1 MFLVQTKLKNPAFSN
16 SSGLKGVFQKFRFR
30 DGLVWT
36 LGLAVQLRLSRSVE
50 SSENLH
56 GDVKHANLF
65 E

>member
-36 LGLAVQLRLSRSVE
+36 LGLSRSVE